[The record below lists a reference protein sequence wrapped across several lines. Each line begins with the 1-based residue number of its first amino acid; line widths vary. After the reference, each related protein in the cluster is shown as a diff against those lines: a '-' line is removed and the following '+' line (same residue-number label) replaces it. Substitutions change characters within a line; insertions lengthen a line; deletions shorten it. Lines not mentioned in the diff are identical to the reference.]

1 MPEMFPHQRLPLSA
15 AQTGLWFAHQ
25 LDSTGRGYNVA
36 EYFAIDGP
44 VDHALMERA
53 WHALLLEA
61 DVLRVRT
68 IAEDDEGLWQYL
80 DDTLPPLPAPD
91 FSAETDPLAAAEAWM
106 RADLNR
112 PVDLAAGGLATY
124 ALIKLA
130 ERRFL
135 YFHRYHHLVID
146 GVAGAMVGRR
156 LAELYTA
163 LVEGR
168 EAEPCEFLPLTEVL
182 AEDAAYR
189 ASDQAA
195 ADRAHWAGRLASLP
209 APVSLPG
216 TPQGAPTAQ
225 ELAAGAPSFIRRTR
239 TVGQDRADQF
249 AEAARAARTRRP
261 ILLIAAMAAY
271 LSRMTG
277 QSDVVL
283 GLPVTGRT
291 GKAVRRTPCF
301 ASTVMP
307 LHIDVR
313 PGESLAQL
321 TPRVSEQVRT
331 LVRHQGCRYED
342 LRRELGLTG
351 TDMGLIGPVVNIMA
365 FDYQISFGGHG
376 ATAHNLSLGPV
387 EGLALAVYDRADG
400 NGLRFDFDADPTQY
414 SRSEVASY
422 QDRFVAFLD
431 AVVAEP
437 ERPLDTV
444 PLLDAAERRT
454 ITETWNE
461 TADPAAPVE
470 PATLAALF
478 EARAHEAPD
487 RIAVADDTGELTY
500 AELNAGANRLAH
512 HLIAAGAGP
521 ETTVALALPRS
532 AAWLTALLAVS
543 KAGGAYLSVD
553 ANYPAERIAYMIE
566 DARPVCAVTT
576 TETAEVIAGGCPRL
590 VLDDPATAAAVDAR
604 PATDPID
611 ADRAAPLSP
620 HNTAYV
626 IYTSGSTGRPKGVAV
641 THTGLAPLLTAQ
653 TEAMRLDADSRV
665 LQFASPSF
673 DAATFEVV
681 VSVLA
686 GARLVLAP
694 ADQLLPGEGLVELV
708 ARQGVTH
715 ITLPPAAL
723 SVLPTD
729 ALPTVRTLVVAGEAC
744 PPSLVARWAPRVRML
759 NGYGPTETTVCTT
772 MSAPLSGSLAPPIGR
787 PITHMRV
794 YVLDERLRPVPPGVP
809 GELYAAG
816 PALAR
821 GYAGRPGLTAD
832 RFQPC
837 PFGPPGERMYRTGD
851 LVRWHPDGHLDYIGR
866 GDHQVKIRGY
876 RIEPGEIESVL
887 ARHPAVAQA
896 VVVAR
901 EDRPGSRRLIA
912 YAAPA
917 PGAGPLDPAALRAH
931 VGDVL
936 PSFMVPAAVVV
947 LDALPLT
954 PNGKID
960 RAALPVP
967 ALTDTGPGR
976 TPVTEREE
984 ILARLFQ
991 EVLGVERAGAD
1002 ASFFELGGDSIMAI
1016 QLVAR
1021 VREHG
1026 LRLTPSDIFKLRTVE
1041 ALAVAART
1049 DDTATTPAEP
1059 ATAALGPVPLP
1070 PVARDVLGRGGSVD
1084 GFHQAMLIALPADT
1098 DDDVLAEALHT
1109 LLDHHD
1115 ALRARLDRE
1124 HQVLIVPRKGLRY
1137 PGLLTRTDTT
1147 GLTGAALD
1155 AAVRAAA
1162 EATRDTLDP
1171 AAGRM
1176 VGAVRF
1182 DAGPGLPG
1190 RLLLAVHH
1198 LVVDGVSWRILLPD
1212 LKTAYEALAAG
1223 RTPTLPPVATSYR
1236 TWANHQLRTAEAGA
1250 RRAELP
1256 AWEAMTDIPQPGI
1269 GARPVD
1275 PATDTAATA
1284 RHVRTALPAAVTA
1297 ALLGPVTAAFHGQ
1310 IDDVLLTGLALAVA
1324 EWRGRHVTA
1333 APGTPLLVDRE
1344 RHGRAGE
1351 GALDLSRTVGWFTA
1365 VHPVRLET
1373 GSPDW
1378 AEITSGGPA
1387 AGRAVKAVKEQLR
1400 AVPGDGLG
1408 HGPLRHLDPLSRD
1421 RLAALPAPRVLF
1433 NYLGRLG
1440 SATDEALP
1448 WQPLPG
1454 DALPDG
1460 ADPGLPAAH
1469 ALEVNVLAREGAS
1482 GPELYADWGAP
1493 AGVLTE
1499 EALSELAAL
1508 WTEALSGIAAHAARP
1523 GGGGRTPSDFPLT
1536 TLTQQD
1542 VDTLERAVPELADVL
1557 PLTPLQE
1564 GFLFHALEAE
1574 ALEADGAGDTYN
1586 TQVAFDFEGPF
1597 DAAALRAA
1605 GQALLDRHPNLRAG
1619 FHHEGLGEPVQAV
1632 SDTAVLPWAERDLS
1646 ALPAAARE
1654 EAAARLAEHER
1665 LRGFDLSGPPLL
1677 RLTLVRL
1684 APDHHRLLLSTH
1696 HIVWDGW
1703 SLPVAA
1709 QELFALWAGRGDT
1722 LPPVAPYRD
1731 YLGWL
1736 VTQDQAGAEEAWTA
1750 YLDGIEEP
1758 TLIAPDAAARPAVA
1772 QQQVTHLI
1780 PDELLARLAERGRAH
1795 GVTLNTQYQT
1805 AWGLVL
1811 AQATGSQDVVFG
1823 ATVSGRPAEVPGI
1836 ERMIGMLCNTL
1847 PVRVR
1852 TDPREPLHAL
1862 LTRLQAEQ
1870 VRLMAH
1876 HHLGLSR
1883 VQRLTTGRELFDTT
1897 TMLVNYPLDTEAL
1910 AAAVTGPRLAALAV
1924 HDATHYP
1931 LRLIAVPVPGGLELR
1946 LGHRPD
1952 VYGADEARVFLE
1964 RMARALE
1971 AMADAPEQP
1980 VGSIELLS
1988 QAERDQVLIQWGG
2001 Y

>member
-1 MPEMFPHQRLPLSA
+1 MPEMFPPSRLPLSA

-25 LDSTGRGYNVA
+25 LDSTGRGYNVG

-44 VDHALMERA
+44 VDHALMEQA
-53 WHALLLEA
+53 WHTLLLEA
-61 DVLRVRT
+61 DILRVRT
-68 IAEDDEGLWQYL
+68 ISEDDDGLWQYL

-91 FSAETDPLAAAEAWM
+91 FSAEPDPLAAAEAWM

-112 PVDLAAGGLATY
+112 PVDLTAGGLSTF

-130 ERRFL
+130 DRRFL
-135 YFHRYHHLVID
+135 YFHRFHHLVID

-156 LAELYTA
+156 IAELYTA
-163 LVEGR
+163 LEEGR
-168 EAEPCEFLPLTEVL
+168 AAAPCDFLPLTDVL
-182 AEDAAYR
+182 AEDTAYR

-195 ADRAHWAGRLASLP
+195 ADRTHWAERLASLP
-209 APVSLPG
+209 APVTLPG

-239 TVGQDRADQF
+239 TIGQDRADQLSDT
-249 AEAARAARTRRP
+249 ARAARTRRP

-277 QSDVVL
+277 RSDVVL
-283 GLPVTGRT
+283 GLPVTGRV

-307 LHIDVR
+307 LHIEVR
-313 PGESLAQL
+313 PGESLAEL
-321 TPRVSEQVRT
+321 TPRVSAQVRT

-365 FDYQISFGGHG
+365 FDYQISFGGHA

-387 EGLALAVYDRADG
+387 EGLALAVYDRADR

-437 ERPLDTV
+437 GRPLDTV
-444 PLLDAAERRT
+444 PLLAAAERLT
-454 ITETWNE
+454 ITETWND
-461 TADPAAPVE
+461 TATPVE
-470 PATLAALF
+470 PATIAALF
-478 EARAHEAPD
+478 EARVERTPD
-487 RIAVADDTGELTY
+487 LIAVADDTGELTY
-500 AELNAGANRLAH
+500 AELNARANRLAH

-543 KAGGAYLSVD
+543 KAGGAYLSID
-553 ANYPAERIAYMIE
+553 ANYPAERIAYMLE
-566 DARPVCAVTT
+566 DARPVCAVATT
-576 TETAEVIAGGCPRL
+576 GTADVIAGDCPRL
-590 VLDDPATAAAVDAR
+590 VLDDPATAAAVAAR
-604 PATDPID
+604 PATDPTD
-611 ADRAAPLSP
+611 TDRGTPLSP
-620 HNTAYV
+620 QNTAYV

-641 THTGLAPLLTAQ
+641 SHTGIASLLAAQ
-653 TEAMRLDADSRV
+653 REAMCLDTDSRV
-665 LQFASPSF
+665 LQFSSPSF

-681 VSVLA
+681 SSVLA
-686 GARLVLAP
+686 GGRLVLAP

-708 ARQGVTH
+708 ARHGITH
-715 ITLPPAAL
+715 LTLPPAAL

-729 ALPTVRTLVVAGEAC
+729 ALPTVRTLLVAGEAC
-744 PPSLVARWAPRVRML
+744 PPSLVARWAPRLRML

-772 MSAPLSGSLAPPIGR
+772 ISAPLSGGVVPPIGR
-787 PITHMRV
+787 PIANMRV
-794 YVLDERLRPVPPGVP
+794 YVLDEGLRPVPPGVP

-816 PALAR
+816 PGLAR

-837 PFGPPGERMYRTGD
+837 PFGPPGDRMYRTGD

-866 GDHQVKIRGY
+866 SDHQVKIRGY

-896 VVVAR
+896 VVVVR
-901 EDRPGSRRLIA
+901 EDRPGSRRLVA

-917 PGAGPLDPAALRAH
+917 PGSGSLDPADLRAH
-931 VGDVL
+931 VAGVL

-947 LDALPLT
+947 MDALPLT
-954 PNGKID
+954 PNGKVD

-967 ALTDTGPGR
+967 DLTDTGHGR
-976 TPVTEREE
+976 IPVTEREE
-984 ILARLFQ
+984 TLARLFQ

-1021 VREHG
+1021 AREHG

-1049 DDTATTPAEP
+1049 DDAPATPAEP

-1084 GFHQAMLIALPADT
+1084 GFHQAMLLALPADT
-1098 DDDVLAEALHT
+1098 DDELLTEALHI

-1115 ALRARLDRE
+1115 VLRARLARE
-1124 HQVLIVPRKGLRY
+1124 QQCLIVPRKGVRY
-1137 PGLLTRTDTT
+1137 PGLLTRTDIA
-1147 GLTGAALD
+1147 GLTGEALD
-1155 AAVRAAA
+1155 AAVRSAA
-1162 EATRDTLDP
+1162 ETARGTLDP

-1176 VGAVRF
+1176 VAAVRF

-1190 RLLLAVHH
+1190 RLLLAIHH
-1198 LVVDGVSWRILLPD
+1198 LVVDGVSWRILPPD
-1212 LKTAYEALAAG
+1212 LKAAYEALAAG
-1223 RTPTLPPVATSYR
+1223 RPPTLPPVPTSYR

-1250 RRAELP
+1250 RRGELP
-1256 AWEAMTDIPQPGI
+1256 LWEAMTDIPQPGI

-1284 RHVRTALPAAVTA
+1284 RHIRTALPADVTA

-1310 IDDVLLTGLALAVA
+1310 IDDILLTGLALAVT
-1324 EWRGRHVTA
+1324 EWRGRHATA
-1333 APGTPLLVDRE
+1333 APGTPLLVDLE
-1344 RHGRAGE
+1344 RHGRTEE

-1373 GSPDW
+1373 GVSHW
-1378 AEITSGGPA
+1378 AEIASGGPA
-1387 AGRAVKAVKEQLR
+1387 TGRAVKAVKEQLR

-1408 HGPLRHLDPLSRD
+1408 HGPLRHLDPQSRD

-1440 SATDEALP
+1440 SATDDAAP

-1469 ALEVNVLAREGAS
+1469 ALEVNVLAREGTA

-1499 EALSELAAL
+1499 AALTELAAL
-1508 WTEALSGIAAHAARP
+1508 WTEALHGIALHAARP
-1523 GGGGRTPSDFPLT
+1523 GAGGRTPGDFPLV

-1542 VDTLERAVPELADVL
+1542 VETLEQAVPGLTDVL

-1564 GFLFHALEAE
+1564 GFLFHALEA
-1574 ALEADGAGDTYN
+1574 DGADDTYN
-1586 TQVAFDFEGPF
+1586 TQVAFDFEGPL
-1597 DAAALRAA
+1597 DAAALRTA

-1619 FHHEGLGEPVQAV
+1619 FHHDGIGEPVQAV
-1632 SDTAVLPWAERDLS
+1632 SATAVLPWAEHDLS
-1646 ALPAAARE
+1646 DLPAPARE
-1654 EAAARLAEHER
+1654 EAAARLAAQER
-1665 LRGFDLSGPPLL
+1665 LRGFDLIRPPLL
-1677 RLTLVRL
+1677 RLALVRL
-1684 APDHHRLLLSTH
+1684 APGHHRLLLSTH

-1709 QELFALWAGRGDT
+1709 RELFTLWAGRGDT
-1722 LPPVAPYRD
+1722 LPPVAPYSD
-1731 YLGWL
+1731 YLSWL

-1758 TLIAPDAAARPAVA
+1758 TLIAPDAADRPAVA
-1772 QQQVTHLI
+1772 QQQVTRLV
-1780 PDELLARLAERGRAH
+1780 PDALLDRLAERARAH
-1795 GVTLNTQYQT
+1795 GITLNTQYQT

-1823 ATVSGRPAEVPGI
+1823 ATVSGRPPEVPGI

-1852 TDPREPLHAL
+1852 TDGREPLHAL

-1897 TMLVNYPLDTEAL
+1897 TMLVNYPLDTDAL
-1910 AAAVTGPRLAALAV
+1910 ASVVTGPRLAALAV
-1924 HDATHYP
+1924 QDATHYP
-1931 LRLIAVPVPGGLELR
+1931 LRLIAVPVDGGLELR

-1964 RMARALE
+1964 RMTRALE
-1971 AMADAPEQP
+1971 AMADAPEQS

-1988 QAERDQVLIQWGG
+1988 QTERDQVLIQWGG